1 MAYHHLLPC
10 LSYDQ
15 YPHQS
20 GTTTNTARRCTR
32 VVSAK
37 ATKGT
42 AVLRSLT
49 KNRLAA
55 SARAPIPADTSRSAV
70 DAAAERTGRRKAEKA
85 PSRPPGRVK
94 RLSQRAAGPI
104 IVLAVVIGVW
114 YFMSDVV
121 LDSSRR
127 FLLPTPDRVI
137 STAFFQSSNL
147 HVLLDGLFVTF
158 KVAIVGLAVAI
169 GIGAFIAVVM
179 SEARVLER
187 GLYPYLVILQTIPIL
202 ALVPLIGFWLGFG
215 YTSRLVICV
224 LISLFPI
231 IANTLFGLQSS
242 TQPLRELFDLHQASR
257 FTKLRKLKVPLALPA
272 VFAGFRISAG
282 LSIVGEIVGGFY
294 FQRGT
299 PDLGVLLEEFT
310 ARLNG
315 EMLFGAIIMSS
326 LLGVVVFMLFGALSS
341 AMVGRWKE

>member
-1 MAYHHLLPC
+1 M
-10 LSYDQ
+10 
-15 YPHQS
+15 
-20 GTTTNTARRCTR
+20 
-32 VVSAK
+32 
-37 ATKGT
+37 
-42 AVLRSLT
+42 
-49 KNRLAA
+49 
-55 SARAPIPADTSRSAV
+55 
-70 DAAAERTGRRKAEKA
+70 
-85 PSRPPGRVK
+85 K